1 MKIVHLAR
9 RFFLSVSRRQPSA
22 ADVEWVQGHLLAGE
36 ACLWERMTVQ
46 DRRHSLLVARRFVAL
61 AETAGREEIAGALLH
76 DVGKVDCGLGTS
88 MRVVATL
95 VGPRTARF
103 RRYHDHERIGADL
116 LRAVGS
122 SPVTIELLVG
132 GGPLAAQLRAA
143 DDI

>member
-1 MKIVHLAR
+1 MSVVHLAR
-9 RFFLSVSRRQPSA
+9 RFFLSLSHQPPSA
-22 ADVEWVQGHLLAGE
+22 ADVEWARRHLLAGE
-36 ACLWERMTVQ
+36 AALWDRMTVQ
-46 DRRHSLLVARRFVAL
+46 DRRHTLLVARRFVAL

-88 MRVVATL
+88 MRVLATL

-116 LRAVGS
+116 LRAAGS
-122 SPVTIELLVG
+122 SPATIELLLG
-132 GGPLAAQLRAA
+132 GGRLAAQMRAA